1 MENSWL
7 RDPARDWSATRAAV
21 VRPANAQSA
30 QLPTSCSHARPWQH
44 WPSSLPHCL
53 CTFRSR
59 PPHGHIASAASAPA
73 RLPPFTPSTMAD
85 SIRGDG
91 VLRAHRALD
100 ALLDDPERLQRDRER
115 FSRSPP
121 AYRSQPSGST
131 TRSPSPDGVSDDQ
144 KRRDSIRLGLKLER
158 YASHPTEQY
167 LAQHTQE
174 TERLDADRRRNM
186 YRCPPGFNDI
196 TEHAQFKVKAR
207 WIEQGIWREEWDTQI
222 EIFRKWKHEEPLP
235 ESKSDSDSGSAPV
248 IPLFGTVAS
257 GKQAASS
264 HKVDPQEQQRQR
276 EASRPYFQF
285 IAQLSHER
293 DRIEALARSRPP
305 KHPLNRTCHSASH
318 MRLLEEEARQ
328 WSLKKPVM
336 STPHDINTT
345 AYERLK
351 SAWTKRGIWNNKWG
365 VLPGMSW
372 KHEEPFE
379 EMLRERLL
387 QKGLAVDDPD
397 EGEPEKAEEAPRQ
410 ISADIWTLLPGSIFG
425 PDSVSTG
432 RIFPLPAV
440 EADEAPRRIAA
451 ETRTLF
457 SGPIFGPDSVFNGPI
472 FPVHAVEAD
481 GKGGPPAPQRPH
493 HDIFMVPRGPS
504 PKAGSR
510 GSAHSEPEQQPEG
523 SSQAPSPPVRQSSRR
538 DRAAKPKQPAKLEAA
553 PLRAVRSGRVSKSSQ
568 PKQPARP
575 KESAGLDVPA
585 TNLAPTPLR
594 RSPRFQVASQGR
606 QAQKLNGVPDQPSP
620 VRRGT
625 KQKTG
630 GIAKTYKPKSVGVAK
645 RGRRKSDQGRPRE
658 LKGMFCSMTR
668 CFMLES

>member
-1 MENSWL
+1 
-7 RDPARDWSATRAAV
+7 
-21 VRPANAQSA
+21 
-30 QLPTSCSHARPWQH
+30 
-44 WPSSLPHCL
+44 
-53 CTFRSR
+53 
-59 PPHGHIASAASAPA
+59 
-73 RLPPFTPSTMAD
+73 MAD

-144 KRRDSIRLGLKLER
+144 KRRDLIRLGLKLER

-174 TERLDADRRRNM
+174 TERLDADRRRHM
-186 YRCPPGFNDI
+186 YRCAPGFNDI
-196 TEHAQFKVKAR
+196 TEHAQFKVKTR
-207 WIEQGIWREEWDTQI
+207 WIEQGIWREEWDTEN
-222 EIFRKWKHEEPLP
+222 EIFGKWKHEEPLP

-257 GKQAASS
+257 GKQPASS
-264 HKVDPQEQQRQR
+264 HKIDPQEQQRQR

-305 KHPLNRTCHSASH
+305 KHPLNRTCYGASH
-318 MRLLEEEARQ
+318 MRLLQEEALQ
-328 WSLKKPVM
+328 WPLKEPVM

-410 ISADIWTLLPGSIFG
+410 IAADTWTLPPGSIFG
-425 PDSVSTG
+425 PDAVSTG

-457 SGPIFGPDSVFNGPI
+457 SGPIFGPDSMFNGPI

-481 GKGGPPAPQRPH
+481 GKGGRPPAPQQPH
-493 HDIFMVPRGPS
+493 HDIFMVPREPS

-523 SSQAPSPPVRQSSRR
+523 SSQAPSAPVRQSSRR
-538 DRAAKPKQPAKLEAA
+538 DRAAKPKQPAKVEAA

-575 KESAGLDVPA
+575 KESAELDAPA

-594 RSPRFQVASQGR
+594 RSPRFQLASQGR

-620 VRRGT
+620 VRRAT

-630 GIAKTYKPKSVGVAK
+630 GIAKTSKPKSVGVAK
-645 RGRRKSDQGRPRE
+645 RGRRKSD
-658 LKGMFCSMTR
+658 
-668 CFMLES
+668 